1 MRETDPSTLLGDQA
15 YLNLKKL
22 LTTGEIRAGE
32 LISIADLS
40 EQIGLPIAPIRDAVK
55 KAEAMGL
62 LQVLPKRGVVV
73 PLGTAKLIDE
83 CFRLRAIL
91 DLEGARTLVRT
102 KTHHSLHSLRAK
114 HVEVL
119 DKASKNMSLQAQ
131 RNALAVDCEL
141 HTYLSAALQ
150 NDSVTAIYQQNQ
162 DKLAIFQSSRPFL
175 PERLICA
182 MREHLEIID
191 AILEKD
197 EDKAV
202 NLVRI
207 HLAESLRW
215 WQVDNL

>member
-1 MRETDPSTLLGDQA
+1 MRETAPCTLLGNQA

-32 LISIADLS
+32 LISISDLS
-40 EQIGLPIAPIRDAVK
+40 ERIGLPIAPIRDAVK
-55 KAEAMGL
+55 KAETMGL
-62 LQVLPKRGVVV
+62 LQVV

-91 DLEGARTLVRT
+91 DLEGTRTLVRT
-102 KTHHSLHSLRAK
+102 KTNHNLHSLRAK

-131 RNALAVDCEL
+131 RNALAVDWEL

-150 NDSVTAIYQQNQ
+150 NDSVSAIYQQNQ

-175 PERLICA
+175 PERLIYA
-182 MREHLEIID
+182 MREHLAIID

-202 NLVRI
+202 DLVSI

>member
-1 MRETDPSTLLGDQA
+1 MRETAPCTLLGDQA

-32 LISIADLS
+32 LISISDLS
-40 EQIGLPIAPIRDAVK
+40 ERIGLPIAPIRDAVK
-55 KAEAMGL
+55 KAETMGL

-91 DLEGARTLVRT
+91 DLEGTRTLVRT
-102 KTHHSLHSLRAK
+102 KKNHNLHSLRAK

-131 RNALAVDCEL
+131 RNALAVDWEL

-150 NDSVTAIYQQNQ
+150 NDSVSAIYQQNQ

-182 MREHLEIID
+182 MREHLAIID

-202 NLVRI
+202 DLVSI